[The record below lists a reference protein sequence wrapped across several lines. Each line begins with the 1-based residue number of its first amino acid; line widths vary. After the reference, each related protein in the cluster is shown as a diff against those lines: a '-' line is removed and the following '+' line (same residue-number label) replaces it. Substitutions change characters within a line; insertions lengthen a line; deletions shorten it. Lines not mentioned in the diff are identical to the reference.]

1 MTSLIQMEMMN
12 TWLKVK
18 SKVVWKMMIF
28 LSSQLNLEEE
38 NVFIDVLHEG
48 DKTNEDSF
56 NFHFNVSDLY

>member
-1 MTSLIQMEMMN
+1 MEMMN
-12 TWLKVK
+12 TWCGRWWY
-18 SKVVWKMMIF
+18 SC
-28 LSSQLNLEEE
+28 QPNLEEE

>member
-1 MTSLIQMEMMN
+1 MMN